1 MPTVRRLLV
10 VGTAAAF
17 LGLVVLE
24 TAGALGRGDRGPDPA
39 RAGDA
44 QWNLDLI
51 GVREAWAVTRG
62 DDVVVAV
69 IDSGVDTRHPD
80 LRDRVVGSIDCVGAE
95 GDPDRC
101 RAGGDTDPDGHGTHV
116 AGIATATAENG
127 TGVAGVAPEADL
139 VSVRALVTEPCRR
152 RPCGATGQGA
162 DVAAGVRWAVG
173 AGAQVVNLSVGV
185 GADIGGSE
193 LTEAI
198 DEAWTA
204 GVVVVVA
211 AGNGD
216 DRTDLG
222 DMPVL
227 VVSAVTATETVA
239 PYSEGAG
246 GARWALSAPGGEA
259 RAAGGDG
266 CRERDGIFSTLP
278 VPAGESEAYGCLT
291 GTSMAAPHVAGAAAL
306 LVATGLSAAETVER
320 LLTTA
325 RDLGT
330 DGPDDLYSRRL
341 LDVARAIGP

>member
-1 MPTVRRLLV
+1 MPAVRRLLLAV
-10 VGTAAAF
+10 AAAAF
-17 LGLVVLE
+17 LGLALLAATGV
-24 TAGALGRGDRGPDPA
+24 LGRDDRGPDPA
-39 RAGDA
+39 RVADA
-44 QWNLDLI
+44 QWNLELI
-51 GVREAWAVTRG
+51 GAPEAWTVTQG
-62 DDVVVAV
+62 DDVIVAV

-116 AGIATATAENG
+116 AGILAATAGNG
-127 TGVAGVAPEADL
+127 TGGAGVAPAADL
-139 VSVRALVTEPCRR
+139 LSVRALVTEPCGR

-162 DVAAGVRWAVG
+162 DVATGVRWAVG
-173 AGAQVVNLSVGV
+173 AGAAVVNLSVGAADV
-185 GADIGGSE
+185 GASE
-193 LTEAI
+193 LTDAI
-198 DEAWTA
+198 DDAWAA

-211 AGNGD
+211 AGND
-216 DRTDLG
+216 DGRTDLG
-222 DMPVL
+222 DAPAL
-227 VVSAVTATETVA
+227 VVSAVTADTSVA
-239 PYSEGAG
+239 PYSKGAR

-320 LLTTA
+320 LLVTA
-325 RDLGT
+325 RDIDT
-330 DGPDDLYSRRL
+330 DGPDDLDTRGL
-341 LDVARAIGP
+341 LDVAGAIGP